1 MPNDLKKLRRLMRT
15 ANDLKK
21 TRPAILRGAQL
32 DNRNALKYAWWFENF
47 RAKLS
52 TGVYRFSY
60 FKLDGSI
67 REARGTLDMSR
78 IPEDQH
84 PTGQS
89 TVHCPLSI
97 FNYYDLDAGGWRSFH
112 LDLFI
117 GFVERLSADQ
127 QTSRPVDQ
135 QTS

>member
-15 ANDLKK
+15 ANNLKK

-67 REARGTLDMSR
+67 REAKGTLDFAR
-78 IPEDQH
+78 IPEERH
-84 PTGQS
+84 PKGENLPVLQEGAGGRL
-89 TVHCPLSI
+89 V
-97 FNYYDLDAGGWRSFH
+97 FNYYDLEASGWRSFR
-112 LDLFI
+112 LDNFI
-117 GFVERLSADQ
+117 GFVEQIS
-127 QTSRPVDQ
+127 
-135 QTS
+135 